1 MGQGA
6 SLACFSGGNGL
17 HSAILEGEDGIVK
30 QVSSL
35 GSVSETLD
43 GCGIISRC
51 LSRALTS
58 HDTFPEVVKPEAV
71 TYSCR

>member
-17 HSAILEGEDGIVK
+17 HSAILEGEDGFVK

-35 GSVSETLD
+35 GSVFERFGRLRD
-43 GCGIISRC
+43 RQLLFVGIDVRRHIS
-51 LSRALTS
+51 
-58 HDTFPEVVKPEAV
+58 
-71 TYSCR
+71 